1 MPRKDIGQATPN
13 PKRWAT
19 RMSAAAL
26 ILVFSV
32 CLVGCGGSLGNPAF
46 LSSGEGNTPAASE
59 PAGSDPTAS
68 GVTAFVATSRQGVH
82 SGVAARAAE
91 KFTAGATPGNSAY
104 KIGPLDVLDVSVFKV
119 PDLSKTVQ
127 VGDGGYISY
136 PLVGDIPAA
145 GKTAHEVEQE
155 LERRLGAKYIRSPQV
170 TVFVKEYNS
179 QRVTVEGSV
188 KTPGVYSMKGK
199 TSLVQALAM
208 AGGID
213 STVGSGDIVIFRT
226 IDGKRSAARF
236 DFDAITKGEA
246 EDPDLEP
253 GDVIVADTSAAKIA
267 LHNILS
273 VLPIAS
279 ASAVFVP
286 LL

>member
-1 MPRKDIGQATPN
+1 MRIP
-13 PKRWAT
+13 
-19 RMSAAAL
+19 AAAL
-26 ILVFSV
+26 ILVCAA
-32 CLVGCGGSLGNPAF
+32 CLAGCTGSLGSSAF
-46 LSSGEGNTPAASE
+46 EPAASD
-59 PAGSDPTAS
+59 PTQSDPA
-68 GVTAFVATSRQGVH
+68 AFAATPGGAVH
-82 SGVAARAAE
+82 SSAAVQVAD
-91 KFTAGATPGNSAY
+91 KFTAAATPGNNAY

-145 GKTAHEVEQE
+145 GKTAHEVERE
-155 LERRLGAKYIRSPQV
+155 LEQKLGAKYIRSPQV
-170 TVFVKEYNS
+170 TVLVKEYNS

-188 KTPGVYSMKGK
+188 KTPGVYPMKGK

-213 STVGSGDIVIFRT
+213 STIGSGDIVIFRT

-236 DFDAITKGEA
+236 DFDTIIKGET
-246 EDPDLEP
+246 EDPELAP
-253 GDVIVADTSAAKIA
+253 GDVIVADTSNAKVA
-267 LHNILS
+267 LHNVLS
-273 VLPIAS
+273 VLPIAT
-279 ASAVFVP
+279 ASAIFVP

>member
-1 MPRKDIGQATPN
+1 MAV
-13 PKRWAT
+13 
-19 RMSAAAL
+19 L
-26 ILVFSV
+26 ILVCSV
-32 CLVGCGGSLGNPAF
+32 CLAGCAGSLDSSAF
-46 LSSGEGNTPAASE
+46 PKADDDTPAAASAS
-59 PAGSDPTAS
+59 AGGDPTQSKA
-68 GVTAFVATSRQGVH
+68 TAFAVTPAAGVH
-82 SGVAARAAE
+82 SPAAVQAAD

-127 VGDGGYISY
+127 VGDNGYISY

-145 GKTAHEVEQE
+145 GKTAHEVEKE
-155 LERRLGAKYIRSPQV
+155 LEQKLGTKYIQSPQV
-170 TVFVKEYNS
+170 TVFVREYNS

-226 IDGKRSAARF
+226 IDGKRSVARF
-236 DFDAITKGEA
+236 DFDVITKGEA
-246 EDPDLEP
+246 EDPDLQP
-253 GDVIVADTSAAKIA
+253 GDVVVADTSTAKVV
-267 LHNILS
+267 LHNVLS

-279 ASAVFVP
+279 ATAVFVP